1 MSKAL
6 ICGSFAF
13 DIIMNFDDTFQR
25 HLLPDQ
31 LHNLNVSFLVSKMR
45 REFGGCAGNI
55 AYNLHLLDAAAACPM
70 GTVGKDFSDYA
81 KWMDTKGISRKYIRT
96 IDSVYTAQ
104 AYITTDQTGNQI
116 TIFHPGAMN
125 HSHEN
130 LVTDAENISIG
141 IVSPDGKQGMIDH
154 ATQFSES
161 GIPFMFDPGQGM
173 PMFDSKELIQ
183 FMDQANWMIFND
195 YEFELFKER
204 TGKSLNDVR
213 SQIDALIVT
222 KGEAG
227 AVIYTSD
234 KTIEIP
240 SVKAAAVLDPTGC
253 GDAFRGGI
261 LFGILNDMDWEVCGK
276 IGSLLGAYKIASNG
290 TQNHAVEK
298 SAFFERLTFEF
309 GNILN

>member
-1 MSKAL
+1 MSKVL

-25 HLLPDQ
+25 HVLPDQ
-31 LHNLNVSFLVSKMR
+31 LHQLNVSFQVSKMR

-55 AYNLHLLDAAAACPM
+55 AFNLHILDALAACPM
-70 GTVGKDFSDYA
+70 GTVGKDFADYA
-81 KWMDTKGISRKYIRT
+81 HWMDKNGIQKNHIRT

-130 LVTDAENISIG
+130 RVTDAENISLG
-141 IVSPDGKQGMIDH
+141 IVSPDGKLGMIEH
-154 ATQFSES
+154 ATQFSEA

-173 PMFDSKELIQ
+173 PMFDSKDLIQ
-183 FMDQANWMIFND
+183 FMEQAKWMIFNE

-204 TGKSLNDVR
+204 TGKSLNDIR
-213 SQIDALIVT
+213 SQVEALIIT
-222 KGEAG
+222 KGEDG
-227 AVIYTSD
+227 AVILVSN

-240 SVKAAAVLDPTGC
+240 SVKASSVLDPTGC
-253 GDAFRGGI
+253 GDAFRGG
-261 LFGILNDMDWEVCGK
+261 LLYGMLNHMDWEICGK
-276 IGSLLGAYKIASNG
+276 IGSLLGAYKIASYG
-290 TQNHAVEK
+290 TQNHGIET

-309 GNILN
+309 GNIID

>member
-1 MSKAL
+1 
-6 ICGSFAF
+6 
-13 DIIMNFDDTFQR
+13 
-25 HLLPDQ
+25 
-31 LHNLNVSFLVSKMR
+31 
-45 REFGGCAGNI
+45 
-55 AYNLHLLDAAAACPM
+55 LLDAAAACPM